1 MINSMLKRIVV
12 FVCILQSLSA
22 GAQSLHK
29 YELGFGLG
37 AFVYQGDLTPNR
49 FGSFRTMRPGFQLF
63 ITKIVS
69 PSLGIRTNL
78 AIGSL
83 HADES
88 IYKTPAW
95 RQARNFAFKSSVWEL
110 SELAV
115 WYPMKDN
122 GEAKGIHPYLFGG
135 GALSFV
141 KIKRDYSRYD
151 PEYFNALPSDVTAR
165 LAEDINHSLPKVL
178 PEIPMGVGVRY
189 GISER
194 LSVTAEGT
202 YRLLYTDYLDGFSL
216 AANPGKNDHYH
227 TVMISAVYRIGK
239 KNPLACPKF

>member
-1 MINSMLKRIVV
+1 MINSMLKRIIVLV
-12 FVCILQSLSA
+12 FSFQSISA
-22 GAQSLHK
+22 SAQSLHK
-29 YELGFGLG
+29 YELGFGIG

-69 PSLGIRTNL
+69 PSLGLRTNL

-95 RQARNFAFKSSVWEL
+95 RQARNFAFKSRVWEL

-122 GEAKGIHPYLFGG
+122 AEAKGIHPYLFGG

-216 AANPGKNDHYH
+216 AANPDKNDHYH